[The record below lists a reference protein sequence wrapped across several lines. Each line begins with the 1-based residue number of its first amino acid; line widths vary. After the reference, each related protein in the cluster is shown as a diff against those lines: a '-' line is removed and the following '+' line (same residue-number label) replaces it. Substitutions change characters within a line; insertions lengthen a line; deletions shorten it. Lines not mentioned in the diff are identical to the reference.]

1 MQNEVETIGIF
12 VVSFFSLVLSQ
23 SNKNKR
29 GKKMEEK
36 KIKVWPLFGMITAVV
51 LTIIS
56 VFLPLATSGSR
67 TYESLIVDSGG
78 ETGRVVLIG
87 AIIIGI
93 FPIAALLTKKTLL
106 SKIAGILGI
115 LGGLGLAG
123 IQAILYFGLA
133 HFSISPAA
141 GIYLGTVGAVLVF
154 VMGIASLR
162 SKKD

>member
-1 MQNEVETIGIF
+1 MQNEVENIGIF
-12 VVSFFSLVLSQ
+12 VVSFLSLVFSQ

-36 KIKVWPLFGMITAVV
+36 QIKVWPLVGMLMAVV
-51 LTIIS
+51 LTAIS
-56 VFLPLATSGSR
+56 VFLPIATSGSR

-78 ETGRVVLIG
+78 ETGRTVLIG

-93 FPIAALLTKKTLL
+93 LPIAALITKKTLL
-106 SKIAGILGI
+106 SKLAGILGI

-123 IQAILYFGLA
+123 IQAVLYYGLV

-141 GIYLGTVGAVLVF
+141 GMYLGSVGAVLGF

-162 SKKD
+162 SKKS